1 MSQPKS
7 FELAIAAKQTDKI
20 FEKIKKYLD
29 ASPDELTQKFQ
40 LLGSDLVSQEEAE
53 DDPNSIIKTYKN
65 DATEVYSRDGTILRT
80 YTDQTMVLVDEN
92 KNITL
97 VSRQIFP
104 DIDLIEFSYY
114 FVHLLEEYIVY
125 CSLQHCFVD
134 MAVDADADH

>member
-1 MSQPKS
+1 MSTRSRHGSNKPTPRSSISQPKS

-65 DATEVYSRDGTILRT
+65 EATEVYSRDGTILRT
-80 YTDQTMVLVDEN
+80 YTDQTMVLVDEK

-104 DIDLIEFSYY
+104 DIDLIEF
-114 FVHLLEEYIVY
+114 
-125 CSLQHCFVD
+125 C
-134 MAVDADADH
+134 